1 MPLSF
6 SKTLTFLLVL
16 SYSQILSF
24 KKAIMILEEISQAMK
39 SRGFLMIRLK
49 DISFRYNKEFVLQ
62 DINLHIKEKEK
73 VVLLG
78 INGSGKSTL
87 LKIIN
92 GLIFPQKGEY
102 FYKNVKITEKKLK
115 DKNFVKKFRKEVVL
129 LFQNPDSM
137 LFNPTVYDE
146 IAFGLRQLGEKNIDE
161 KVKFWADKLGVY
173 KYLNEPPFN
182 LSGGEKQKVCLAS
195 LLVLEPQVLLLDEPT
210 ANLDPMTTGWLID
223 FLYELDLTTVIT
235 SHNLSL
241 ALELGDRGVVLSNNH
256 KVIYDGN
263 LEDFINDI
271 EKLEKAGLVHIHRHK
286 HGKLEHRHFH
296 THDF

>member
-1 MPLSF
+1 
-6 SKTLTFLLVL
+6 
-16 SYSQILSF
+16 
-24 KKAIMILEEISQAMK
+24 
-39 SRGFLMIRLK
+39 MIRLK
-49 DISFRYNKEFVLQ
+49 DVSFRYNKEFVLQ
-62 DINLHIKEKEK
+62 YINLHIKEKEK

-146 IAFGLRQLGEKNIDE
+146 IAFSLRQLGEKNIDE

-173 KYLNEPPFN
+173 KYLHEPPFN

-195 LLVLEPQVLLLDEPT
+195 LLILEPQVLLLDEPT

-235 SHNLSL
+235 THNLSL

-263 LEDFINDI
+263 LEEFINDF
-271 EKLEKAGLVHIHRHK
+271 EKLKKAGLVHIHRHR
-286 HGKLEHRHFH
+286 HGTFEHRHFH
-296 THDF
+296 MHNWD